1 VQPHATR
8 LGARFIAASRDRLPR
23 RCDVIIVA
31 RAARRAPR
39 ARTPLLARSRSAEV
53 IIVESRN
60 TAKPSA
66 PTLIQ
71 STERL
76 FPRHAKRHA
85 VRGKRR
91 MLAFSDSPG
100 HVLSSV
106 SVARKMTSPVE
117 STRLQHDGL
126 LLVNVSAYR
135 PLSAFKRKK
144 NMISL
149 KPYSGRSD
157 TAIVM
162 LTPNPN
168 FCYFCTNITMRHSRL
183 EISIQANDM
192 SSDFLCFERR

>member
-39 ARTPLLARSRSAEV
+39 AKTPLLARSRSAEV
-53 IIVESRN
+53 IIVESRS

-76 FPRHAKRHA
+76 FPRHAKRRA

-126 LLVNVSAYR
+126 YR
-135 PLSAFKRKK
+135 RTGRYRRSKEK

-168 FCYFCTNITMRHSRL
+168 FCYCCTNITMRHSRL
-183 EISIQANDM
+183 EIIIQANDM